1 MLNRILRSV
10 NVKLEHI
17 EQPVL
22 ARQVRV
28 SHTEHGRE
36 CIITAL
42 LHHPTLGICA
52 TGPAIDDGITEGA
65 CSNLKG

>member
-22 ARQVRV
+22 AHQVRV
-28 SHTEHGRE
+28 SHTEHGGE
-36 CIITAL
+36 CIIAAL
-42 LHHPTLGICA
+42 FHHPTLGICA
-52 TGPAIDDGITEGA
+52 TGPSIDDGITEGT